1 MAIFLL
7 CLQIFL
13 FRIIDVSMGVVRTIM
28 LVKRKT
34 FFAAFIGFVEVLI
47 WFLIVRNALNSD
59 EQSIFVAIAYALG
72 FATGTLVGGL
82 LSKKFIRIKINV
94 QVITSR
100 RDETIIKAIRTSGFP
115 ATVLDALGS
124 GDDKSKRYL
133 LYIEIENKDFKK
145 LKDLILKL
153 DPQAFI
159 FVNELTNAVN
169 GFFYEKK

>member
-1 MAIFLL
+1 MTVFLL

-13 FRIIDVSMGVVRTIM
+13 FRIVDVSMGVVRTIM

-34 FFAAFIGFVEVLI
+34 YLAALIGFIEVLI

-94 QVITSR
+94 QVITSGR
-100 RDETIIKAIRTSGFP
+100 NDTMIKAIRTSGFP
-115 ATVLDALGS
+115 ATVLEALGS

-133 LYIEIENKDFKK
+133 LYIEIENKNFNK
-145 LKDLILKL
+145 LKELILNL
-153 DPQAFI
+153 DPNAFI
-159 FVNELTNAVN
+159 FANELTSAVN